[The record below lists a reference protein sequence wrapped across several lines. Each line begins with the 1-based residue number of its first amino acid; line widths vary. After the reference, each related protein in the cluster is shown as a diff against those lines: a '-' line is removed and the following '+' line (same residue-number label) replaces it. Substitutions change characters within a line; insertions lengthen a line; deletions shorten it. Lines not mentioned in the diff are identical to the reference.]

1 VDRFWLRGRWLVG
14 NIVVLLI
21 AVLFVR
27 LAFWQLS
34 RLREVREANARVEAQ
49 ETQPVVPLEAAL
61 EPDATEPGD
70 ALYRRVEAVGRY
82 DPAHQVEVRF
92 RDVDERTGEF
102 VLTPLVLSDGSAILV
117 NRGFVPLA
125 GSGEGVPPQGAPP
138 AGEVTATGLL
148 LAGERPG
155 TIIERDPSTGSAT
168 VMSAIDLAAV
178 QEQVSYDLYP
188 AWLALTSQDPA
199 QSSGVPEMLPS
210 PELDEGPH
218 LSYAIQWFLFTVI
231 GLIGWPLLIRRSARD
246 RARKAALPAPI
257 D

>member
-1 VDRFWLRGRWLVG
+1 VG
-14 NIVVLLI
+14 HIVVLLI
-21 AVLFVR
+21 AVLFIR
-27 LAFWQLS
+27 LGFWQLS
-34 RLREVREANARVEAQ
+34 RLHEVRAANARVEAQ
-49 ETQPVVPLEAAL
+49 EAKPVAPLEDVL
-61 EPDATEPGD
+61 DPDSAEPGD

-82 DPAHQVEVRF
+82 DPSHQVEIRF
-92 RDVDERTGEF
+92 RDLDERTGEF
-102 VLTPLVLSDGSAILV
+102 VLTPLVLADGSAILV

-125 GSGEGVPPQGAPP
+125 GSGEGVPLAGAPP

-155 TIIERDPSTGSAT
+155 TVVERDPATGRAT
-168 VMSAIDLAAV
+168 VMSAIDLDAIQA
-178 QEQVSYDLYP
+178 QVPYDVYP
-188 AWLALTSQDPA
+188 AWMALSAQDPA
-199 QSSGVPEMLPS
+199 QSSGVPEVLPP

-218 LSYAIQWFLFTVI
+218 LSYAIQWFLFTAI